1 MRTGSGHENWTKARC
16 PAGPVLRWRAEERE
30 EPLGSLGMSSTS
42 DCLLTK
48 LSSPAPFGG
57 AGVGLCQLDILQNQ
71 LWFSQ
76 EGKQPNVV
84 ALWEKTHCKQ
94 QLFLFSLEQP
104 LRETMGSFDL
114 TENIKLSA

>member
-1 MRTGSGHENWTKARC
+1 MLTGFGHENWTKVRC
-16 PAGPVLRWRAEERE
+16 PVGPVLRWRAEERE

-48 LSSPAPFGG
+48 LSSPAPFRG

-76 EGKQPNVV
+76 EGQQPQCHRFVG
-84 ALWEKTHCKQ
+84 KTHCKQ